1 MNNSSRQD
9 SQTDTHQTV
18 GDKSGQGLNPKRPGN
33 SVREHLLHKA
43 KQCDDLRKHYMDH
56 LGSAQGNEVFKYMLV
71 LNCIDCQ
78 SCVAETLL
86 QAHQSFRW
94 STRAAVSGLLLVV
107 ATITAM
113 IALPML
119 AQDVKIEI
127 TTISSISALM
137 TTFISGVFFYLYRES
152 LGRMDQFH
160 TQLRET
166 QKTIV
171 GLLSGGE
178 SQGGVLRF
186 QMSDQRAH
194 PKAEEPAQAGPPRGK
209 G

>member
-1 MNNSSRQD
+1 MNNSSRQNPKTGR
-9 SQTDTHQTV
+9 QQPV
-18 GDKSGQGLNPKRPGN
+18 GDTSSQGANSRKSRT

-43 KQCDDLRKHYMDH
+43 RQCDDLRKHYMDH
-56 LGSAQGNEVFKYMLV
+56 LGNAQGNEVFKYMLV

-94 STRAAVSGLLLVV
+94 STRAAVSGFLLVV

-113 IALPML
+113 VALPML
-119 AQDVKIEI
+119 ARDVKIEM

-137 TTFISGVFFYLYRES
+137 TTFISGVFFYLYRVS

-166 QKTIV
+166 QKIV
-171 GLLSGGE
+171 VSLLSGGV
-178 SQGGVLRF
+178 SQGEVLRF
-186 QMSDQRAH
+186 QMSDERAH
-194 PKAEEPAQAGPPRGK
+194 PKAEEPAQAGAA
-209 G
+209 